1 MDDQVKTLID
11 EMVNTQKVFLFM
23 KGTPTNPQ
31 CGFTERVVDILNRL
45 EVKFG
50 SFNILIDD
58 KIRQGVKE
66 YSNWPTLPQL
76 YINGKF
82 IGGCDIVIALYE
94 KGQLQKLLSEIIAE
108 K

>member
-11 EMVNTQKVFLFM
+11 DMVNTKKVFLFM
-23 KGTPTNPQ
+23 KGTPKMPQ

-45 EVKFG
+45 EVEYG
-50 SFNILIDD
+50 SFNILLDD
-58 KIRQGVKE
+58 RIRQGVKE

-82 IGGCDIVIALYE
+82 IGGCDIVVALYE
-94 KGQLQKLLSEIIAE
+94 KGQLQKMLQEE
-108 K
+108 KEN